1 MAAAAEMHRL
11 WLWWRRKG
19 REYRVGAAWTAAFL
33 FALAITVGL
42 WLDGGDDHRR
52 PIGGPVPVGL
62 TLLRNAKQRGAVC
75 LDGGS
80 PGYHLQKGF
89 GSGSNKWVL
98 HIEGGGWCNTIES
111 CSSRKMTQLGS
122 SNYMDAQFFSGI
134 LSDDRAQNPDFFNWN
149 KVKIRYC
156 DGGSFSGNAEIN
168 QNGTILFFRGKYIWE
183 ALMDELLSAGL
194 AYAKQA
200 LLSGCSAGGL
210 ATLIHCDDF
219 RELLPKG
226 VVVKCLVDA
235 GFFLDI
241 KDISGRSTIQSFYSD
256 VVNLQGIAKNLNKDC
271 ISKVDPSQARFR
283 TAMLDAFKDLQK
295 EKDVGLFVD
304 SCYVHCQTW
313 MSKTWHSPDSPR
325 INNKC
330 TEVIESKQKA
340 YNPAFLRTE
349 PPYPTLW
356 SLVK

>member
-1 MAAAAEMHRL
+1 MAAAAAAAAEMHRL

-33 FALAITVGL
+33 FALAITVGF

-52 PIGGPVPVGL
+52 PIGGPILVGL
-62 TLLRNAKQRGAVC
+62 TLLRNAKQRRAVC

-156 DGGSFSGNAEIN
+156 DGGSLSGNAEIN

-194 AYAKQA
+194 VHAKQA

-226 VVVKCLVDA
+226 VVAKCLVDA

-241 KDISGRSTIQSFYSD
+241 KDISGKSTIQSFYSD

-271 ISKVDPSQARFR
+271 ISKVDPSQCFFPQKIVKYINTPVFIVH
-283 TAMLDAFKDLQK
+283 TATTF
-295 EKDVGLFVD
+295 GR
-304 SCYVHCQTW
+304 Y
-313 MSKTWHSPDSPR
+313 KT
-325 INNKC
+325 
-330 TEVIESKQKA
+330 
-340 YNPAFLRTE
+340 F
-349 PPYPTLW
+349 
-356 SLVK
+356 